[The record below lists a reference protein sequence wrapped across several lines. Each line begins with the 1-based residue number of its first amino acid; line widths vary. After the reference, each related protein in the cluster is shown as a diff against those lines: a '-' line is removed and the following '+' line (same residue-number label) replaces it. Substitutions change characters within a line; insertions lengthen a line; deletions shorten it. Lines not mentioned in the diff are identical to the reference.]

1 MGIARAVVF
10 AGVAFFPAVLLG
22 LGLFILLGGADK
34 PFANWMW
41 IPCWI
46 LPPVLMLG
54 AGIRGY
60 HWQDVELE

>member
-34 PFANWMW
+34 PFATWMW
-41 IPCWI
+41 VPCWI
-46 LPPVLMLG
+46 LPPVL
-54 AGIRGY
+54 
-60 HWQDVELE
+60 